1 MGGCWITPR
10 TQGSWENLPNKH
22 LFTAIFSDGVA
33 IFARGKMLI
42 FLANIVRV
50 PARPRVGSPS
60 WRDTM
65 NENTVNQPGCLHRY
79 KQAHIG

>member
-1 MGGCWITPR
+1 M
-10 TQGSWENLPNKH
+10 
-22 LFTAIFSDGVA
+22 
-33 IFARGKMLI
+33 I
-42 FLANIVRV
+42 FLANDV
-50 PARPRVGSPS
+50 PVLAQLRVGSPS